1 MPEADHDSRSAP
13 PRHGARAARAG
24 GIAALLVSLLAGP
37 LVGMVWNA
45 APAAAAELL
54 VFERAGCAWCERFE
68 REIAP
73 VYPHTEEGRLAPLRR
88 VDIGDADAAL
98 ADLAAPV
105 RYAPTFVLVEDGRE
119 VARLPG
125 YAGEAAF
132 WGLLADM
139 TKKLSPTP

>member
-1 MPEADHDSRSAP
+1 MPAADLDSRSAP
-13 PRHGARAARAG
+13 RRRAARAARADAG
-24 GIAALLVSLLAGP
+24 AGIRAGFLAGT
-37 LVGMVWNA
+37 LVGMVWST

-88 VDIGDADAAL
+88 VDIGDTEAAL

-105 RYAPTFVLVEDGRE
+105 RYAPTFVLVENGRE

-132 WGLLADM
+132 WGLLTDM
-139 TKKLSPTP
+139 TKKLSRTP